1 MAVGALR
8 PVATF
13 HRALRNVYDQLGL
26 IAAEQVLQF
35 VGTINRRV

>member
-13 HRALRNVYDQLGL
+13 HRALRNVYDQL
-26 IAAEQVLQF
+26 AAEQVLQF